1 MKKMLPKRAVW
12 LTLLHRKVRGSL
24 CFFPGVAW
32 PQSLSGS
39 IVKIVFDSKKHVRC
53 SVCTLMYM
61 SPFSRS
67 PLDEECVHH
76 SFNEL
81 IAEQSQNGGPGDA
94 FELQRLQRELDDE
107 SRGG

>member
-1 MKKMLPKRAVW
+1 MKKMWPKKAVW
-12 LTLLHRKVRGSL
+12 LRLPHRKVRGSL
-24 CFFPGVAW
+24 CFFPGVAR

-39 IVKIVFDSKKHVRC
+39 IVKIVDESKNHVRC
-53 SVCTLMYM
+53 SVCTLMCM

-67 PLDEECVHH
+67 PLDEEYVHH
-76 SFNEL
+76 SFNQL

-94 FELQRLQRELDDE
+94 FELQEVQRELDDE

>member
-1 MKKMLPKRAVW
+1 MSQSK
-12 LTLLHRKVRGSL
+12 G
-24 CFFPGVAW
+24 FFPGVAR

-39 IVKIVFDSKKHVRC
+39 IVKIVNESKKHVRC
-53 SVCTLMYM
+53 SVCTLMCM

-76 SFNEL
+76 SFNQL
-81 IAEQSQNGGPGDA
+81 IAEQSQNGRPDDA
-94 FELQRLQRELDDE
+94 YELQQLQRELDDE